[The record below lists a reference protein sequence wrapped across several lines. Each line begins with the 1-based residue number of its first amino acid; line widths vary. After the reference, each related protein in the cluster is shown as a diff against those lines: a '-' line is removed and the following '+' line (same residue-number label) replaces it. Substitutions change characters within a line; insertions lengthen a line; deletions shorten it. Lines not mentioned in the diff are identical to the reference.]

1 MAIAAELA
9 LFGRR
14 VELESRE
21 QTYFRIE
28 FVAGAVADR
37 YKRQRPRAEVLVVV
51 GT

>member
-14 VELESRE
+14 VELESPE

-28 FVAGAVADR
+28 FVADR
-37 YKRQRPRAEVLVVV
+37 CKRQRPRVEVLVVV
-51 GT
+51 VGT